1 MVDFIIHRVESVL
14 ALNANAK
21 FIPAH
26 ERDRRSAQSIV
37 VDCRHLKRVILVTH
51 VEVLPG
57 TLEDFVAAAVA
68 SYPRHFG
75 DSL

>member
-1 MVDFIIHRVESVL
+1 ML

-57 TLEDFVAAAVA
+57 TLKDFVAAAAVA

-75 DSL
+75 DCL